1 MRRKPGMVI
10 VVASI
15 GLCSACARQPG
26 RVYGVTAVR
35 DGASGANVV
44 TASELASGGEGRT
57 VLAALQQV
65 RPSFLGRPG
74 RLPAVSIDETL
85 VTDVSILSM
94 LTVSAICEIRLQRG
108 TSGAGHPLILSD
120 GAVSSGGDVLRVR
133 TRRQGTADCGRDPV
147 RRRSERGS
155 LERH

>member
-1 MRRKPGMVI
+1 VRRKPGMVF

-15 GLCSACARQPG
+15 GLCSACAHQAG

-35 DGASGANVV
+35 DGASEANVV

-57 VLAALQQV
+57 VLAALQHV
-65 RPSFLGRPG
+65 RPSFLGRSG

-94 LTVSAICEIRLQRG
+94 LTVSAICDIRLQRG

-120 GAVSSGGDVLRVR
+120 GSVSSGGDVLRVR
-133 TRRQGTADCGRDPV
+133 TRRQERADCGRDPAT
-147 RRRSERGS
+147 RRPEHGS

>member
-1 MRRKPGMVI
+1 MRRKPGMVF

-15 GLCSACARQPG
+15 GLCSACAQQAG
-26 RVYGVTAVR
+26 RVYDVTAVR

-147 RRRSERGS
+147 TRRSERGS

>member
-1 MRRKPGMVI
+1 MRRKPGMVC

-15 GLCSACARQPG
+15 GLCCACARQAG
-26 RVYGVTAVR
+26 RVYGVMAVR
-35 DGASGANVV
+35 DRASGANLV

-74 RLPAVSIDETL
+74 RLPAVSLDETL

-120 GAVSSGGDVLRVR
+120 GAVSSGGDVVRVR
-133 TRRQGTADCGRDPV
+133 PRRRGMTDCGRDPV
-147 RRRSERGS
+147 SQRSERGS
-155 LERH
+155 LERP

>member
-1 MRRKPGMVI
+1 VRRKPGMVF

-15 GLCSACARQPG
+15 GLCSACAHQAG
-26 RVYGVTAVR
+26 RVYSVTAVF
-35 DGASGANVV
+35 DGASAANVV
-44 TASELASGGEGRT
+44 TASDLASGGEGRT

-74 RLPAVSIDETL
+74 RLPAVSLDETL

-108 TSGAGHPLILSD
+108 TSGAGHALILSD
-120 GAVSSGGDVLRVR
+120 GSVSSGGDVLRVR
-133 TRRQGTADCGRDPV
+133 TRRQATTDCGRDPV
-147 RRRSERGS
+147 VPRRSRS
-155 LERH
+155 RRS